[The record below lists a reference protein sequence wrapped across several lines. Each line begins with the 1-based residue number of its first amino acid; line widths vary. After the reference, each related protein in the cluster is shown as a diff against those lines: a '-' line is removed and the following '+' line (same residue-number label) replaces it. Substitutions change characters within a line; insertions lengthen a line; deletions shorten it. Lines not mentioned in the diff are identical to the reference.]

1 MFFILGNLLDNAI
14 EAASKVENSEKWMKT
29 QIQYNKGCILIV
41 IENACNDKFIN
52 YDHDRYLTTK
62 SDKAEHGIGLESV
75 RYTVEKY
82 HGTVEI
88 EKKESIFKVTVF
100 MYAK

>member
-1 MFFILGNLLDNAI
+1 MR
-14 EAASKVENSEKWMKT
+14 T
-29 QIQYNKGCILIV
+29 QIQYNKGCILIA

-62 SDKAEHGIGLESV
+62 PDKAEHGIGLESV
-75 RYTVEKY
+75 RYTAEKY

>member
-1 MFFILGNLLDNAI
+1 MVLSEFFFYSAD
-14 EAASKVENSEKWMKT
+14 T
-29 QIQYNKGCILIV
+29 
-41 IENACNDKFIN
+41 N

-82 HGTVEI
+82 HGTVEN

>member
-1 MFFILGNLLDNAI
+1 MRISDIFNVCI
-14 EAASKVENSEKWMKT
+14 
-29 QIQYNKGCILIV
+29 CILVCIL
-41 IENACNDKFIN
+41 KFIN
-52 YDHDRYLTTK
+52 YDHDRYMTTK